1 MEMKDIAAGD
11 SKERLLTES
20 LGLNEEE
27 EHQVEMGDGYDK
39 RKITSEDTDKD
50 EEQDERIAAI
60 KTG

>member
-27 EHQVEMGDGYDK
+27 EHQVEMADGYDK